1 MIDCAIIIM
10 GATGDLTRKKLLGSL
25 YRLYA
30 SNKLRNFFMI
40 GAALHKADAQNIV
53 EQAAAFIPHRDEKK
67 WHAFKER
74 FYYQQLDINKQED
87 FVELKKMVE
96 QLEKKY
102 KTTGNRLLYCATAAY
117 FFCPITTQAADA
129 GLLKRKTKK
138 SKSWHRIVYEKPF
151 GHNLKSAQDIN
162 ACIKKSFDE
171 SQIYRIDHYLTKEL
185 VSNIALIRFTNCVF
199 EPLWNH
205 RFIDQIQIIVSET
218 EGVEGRAGYYDTY
231 GALSDV
237 MQNHML
243 EMLALV
249 AMETPEKLTG
259 EYIRDERAKV
269 LKHIEVVDSIMG
281 QYKEYRKE
289 KNVEPDSITETF
301 AIAQLRINNRRWA
314 GVPIYL
320 KTGKRLDKKETVI
333 HIKFKQVDCLLAQ
346 FCPSDSNY
354 LTIQVA
360 PEASFTLSLNAKK
373 PGELNQVIP
382 VKMEFCHSCLFG
394 QHTPE
399 AYEILLEEIM
409 RGEQSVA
416 VRFDEIEYAWKVI
429 DTIKKSIK
437 NVYIYESGTVGPKEA
452 DLFAKKHGMRWRS

>member
-1 MIDCAIIIM
+1 MIDGAIIII

-25 YRLYA
+25 YRLYVA
-30 SNKLRNFFMI
+30 GKLNNFFI
-40 GAALHKADAQNIV
+40 VGAALHEADANSIINRAR
-53 EQAAAFIPHRDEKK
+53 EFIPHRDEKK
-67 WHAFKER
+67 WQAFKER
-74 FYYQQLDINKQED
+74 FYYQRLDVNKEED
-87 FVELKKMVE
+87 FEQLKKVVE

-102 KTTGNRLLYCATAAY
+102 KTAGNRLLYCATAAY
-117 FFCPITTQAADA
+117 FFCPITQQAAVS
-129 GLLKRKTKK
+129 GLIKRKTKK
-138 SKSWHRIVYEKPF
+138 SKSWHRIVFEKPF
-151 GHNLKSAQDIN
+151 GHDLKSAQEIN

-171 SQIYRIDHYLTKEL
+171 SQIFRIDHYLTKEL

-218 EGVEGRAGYYDTY
+218 EGVNGRAAYYDTY

-259 EYIRDERAKV
+259 EYIRDERVKV
-269 LKHIEVVDSIMG
+269 LKHIEVVDSLMG
-281 QYKEYRKE
+281 QYEEYRHE
-289 KNVEPDSITETF
+289 KNVKPDSITETF

-320 KTGKRLDKKETVI
+320 KTGKKLDKKETVI
-333 HIKFKQVDCLLAQ
+333 HIKFKQVDCLLAKY
-346 FCPSDSNY
+346 CPSDSNY

-373 PGELNQVIP
+373 PGDLNKVIP

-394 QHTPE
+394 EHTPE
-399 AYEILLEEIM
+399 AYEVLLEEIM

-429 DTIKKSIK
+429 DVIKKSIK
-437 NVYIYESGTVGPKEA
+437 KVYIYESGSVGPKEA
-452 DLFAKKHGMRWRS
+452 DTFAKKHGMRWRS